1 MRSTRWAGHED
12 VDARGALS
20 AVTSRS
26 GPNMHTGPLIAP
38 AGDLQRSRHKCGR
51 LRRVGEI
58 TVAGKG
64 LKYMTSNIEI
74 FSEFKIK

>member
-12 VDARGALS
+12 VGARDALS

-64 LKYMTSNIEI
+64 LMCRYNAARGDIS
-74 FSEFKIK
+74 